1 MITLVK
7 PSVHL
12 EAEYLDFLAE
22 WEQSREPIVPSVVS
36 KTFLPLADFLEEQE
50 QEALTAPENW
60 VTHSTYWFYDGKQ
73 IVGAVNFRH
82 DLSDGLKQIGGHI
95 GYGIRPSARKR
106 GYATEGLRQALEV
119 AKERGLESVLIT
131 CSADNIASGRVIEAN
146 GGEELESFMKEDGSR
161 VRRFNV
167 PLS

>member
-22 WEQSREPIVPSVVS
+22 WEQSGETIVPHVVS
-36 KTFLPLADFLEEQE
+36 KTFLPLADFLEEHHQE
-50 QEALTAPENW
+50 TLYVQPPR
-60 VTHSTYWFYDGKQ
+60 VTHSTYWLYDGKQ

-82 DLSDGLKQIGGHI
+82 DLNDGLKQIGGHI

-146 GGEELESFMKEDGSR
+146 GGEELEPFLKEDGTR
-161 VRRFNV
+161 VRRFNIS
-167 PLS
+167 LS